1 MSKICILNLK
11 QKTTKIAICFLFLF
25 SIFNIQ
31 SFSAEKKARIT
42 DYKNFAFIVSGP
54 SGVGKTTVVDGFVA
68 KHKNEV
74 NVAISTTTRAKRGA
88 EVDGKDYYFVS
99 KDSFKKLIDKGE
111 FLEYSKNYDN
121 YYGSTIRNY
130 VESQLAGKEVI
141 YNLSVD
147 GMKKAKKN
155 HPKFDFVTIFMAPPS
170 LDVLYQRLKNRNT
183 ETEEQ
188 VKKRFSKA
196 KEEMEHAKEFD
207 YVIYNCNVD
216 DTVKMFE
223 TIYLAE
229 QRKRELPRDKYN
241 VGKK

>member
-1 MSKICILNLK
+1 MIKSGFLKTKKVKVLAISLLFFSSICLISFALK
-11 QKTTKIAICFLFLF
+11 DKP
-25 SIFNIQ
+25 
-31 SFSAEKKARIT
+31 RIT

-54 SGVGKTTVVDGFVA
+54 SGVGKTTVVNGFVA
-68 KHKNEV
+68 KHKSEV
-74 NVAISTTTRAKRGA
+74 NVAISTTTRAKRGN
-88 EVDGKDYYFVS
+88 EVNGKDYYFVS
-99 KDSFKKLIDKGE
+99 KESFRKLIDKGE
-111 FLEYSKNYDN
+111 LLEYSKNYDN

-130 VESQLAGKEVI
+130 VESQLQGKEVI

-147 GMKKAKKN
+147 GMQKAKKN
-155 HPKFDFVTIFMAPPS
+155 HPNFDFVTIFMAPPS
-170 LDVLYQRLKNRNT
+170 LDILHQRLKNRGT

-188 VKKRFSKA
+188 VNKRFSKA